1 MGNFRLWSFVRE
13 LSLEYFAWALS
24 FEAWGISLWHIR
36 LGTLF
41 WDLSFIN
48 FRLGSFAWCIEVGMC
63 RLVTWFRIF
72 RLASFAWGFSP
83 GNFRLRSL
91 AAQRPIGKFR
101 LGLFARELWLDHFR
115 LDSFV
120 WELLPGNDFSLGNF
134 GLTIFVWI
142 PLFGSSCL
150 GTVSLD
156 LPHWNLRL
164 GTFAQQP

>member
-1 MGNFRLWSFVRE
+1 
-13 LSLEYFAWALS
+13 
-24 FEAWGISLWHIR
+24 
-36 LGTLF
+36 
-41 WDLSFIN
+41 
-48 FRLGSFAWCIEVGMC
+48 MC

-120 WELLPGNDFSLGNF
+120 WELLPGNC
-134 GLTIFVWI
+134 
-142 PLFGSSCL
+142 LFGPSALELALRNFRAATL
-150 GTVSLD
+150 GWKL
-156 LPHWNLRL
+156 
-164 GTFAQQP
+164 